1 MIYPCTGILLSNK
14 KQKNKQLN
22 AIATTWINFKNTTQ
36 SGRCQTPKK
45 HILYDSLCELK
56 TQPKLISSDRTV
68 VVYGKVRIER
78 EVTRGNFLLWSKSS
92 LEWWLH
98 ECT

>member
-1 MIYPCTGILLSNK
+1 MEDARHQKSIYCMT
-14 KQKNKQLN
+14 
-22 AIATTWINFKNTTQ
+22 
-36 SGRCQTPKK
+36 
-45 HILYDSLCELK
+45 LYELK
-56 TQPKLISSDRTV
+56 TQPKLTSSDRTV

>member
-1 MIYPCTGILLSNK
+1 MEDARHQKSIYCMT
-14 KQKNKQLN
+14 
-22 AIATTWINFKNTTQ
+22 
-36 SGRCQTPKK
+36 
-45 HILYDSLCELK
+45 LYELK

>member
-1 MIYPCTGILLSNK
+1 MEDARHQKSIYCMT
-14 KQKNKQLN
+14 
-22 AIATTWINFKNTTQ
+22 
-36 SGRCQTPKK
+36 
-45 HILYDSLCELK
+45 LYEPK

-68 VVYGKVRIER
+68 VVYGKVRIEW

>member
-1 MIYPCTGILLSNK
+1 MT
-14 KQKNKQLN
+14 
-22 AIATTWINFKNTTQ
+22 
-36 SGRCQTPKK
+36 
-45 HILYDSLCELK
+45 LYEPK

-68 VVYGKVRIER
+68 VVYGKVRIEW